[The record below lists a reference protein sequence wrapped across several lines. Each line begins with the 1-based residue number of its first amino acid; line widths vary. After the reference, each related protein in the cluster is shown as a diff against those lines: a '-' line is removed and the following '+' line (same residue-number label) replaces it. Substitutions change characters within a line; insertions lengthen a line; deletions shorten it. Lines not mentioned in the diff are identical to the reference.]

1 MNRQRFWRLLITTDW
16 EALRPSDRFILEIS
30 RLDVRPR
37 SSTRCIRKIRS
48 RSMRRLQVFCVLQ
61 LFQILMVRSP
71 TCTGIDRV
79 AAEELAELAKINI
92 EELAQDM
99 FQAGS
104 NLKGKTAEEIC
115 FQDFKKFTVGDVT
128 FGVGQINSMSRD
140 ELQEIKSKL
149 LPYMEKARQAQQ
161 VDMVFFMLTNIIQE
175 STELLCCGNGAREQ
189 VLEAF
194 DLSDDIED
202 ILLKGVVSRKKQL
215 IPAFVISLQQ

>member
-1 MNRQRFWRLLITTDW
+1 
-16 EALRPSDRFILEIS
+16 
-30 RLDVRPR
+30 
-37 SSTRCIRKIRS
+37 
-48 RSMRRLQVFCVLQ
+48 
-61 LFQILMVRSP
+61 
-71 TCTGIDRV
+71 
-79 AAEELAELAKINI
+79 
-92 EELAQDM
+92 M
-99 FQAGS
+99 FQSGS

-115 FQDFKKFTVGDVT
+115 FHEFKKFTVGDVT

-194 DLSDDIED
+194 DLSDDIEE
-202 ILLKGVVSRKKQL
+202 IMLKGVVSRKKQL

>member
-1 MNRQRFWRLLITTDW
+1 MKKVLLAIAAVATITSCSQN
-16 EALRPSDRFILEIS
+16 EEFENPAQNAEINFS
-30 RLDVRPR
+30 TIV
-37 SSTRCIRKIRS
+37 SKSTRAVI
-48 RSMRRLQVFCVLQ
+48 
-61 LFQILMVRSP
+61 
-71 TCTGIDRV
+71 
-79 AAEELAELAKINI
+79 I
-92 EELAQDM
+92 E
-99 FQAGS
+99 
-104 NLKGKTAEEIC
+104 NK
-115 FQDFKKFTVGDVT
+115 DFKKFTVGDVT

>member
-1 MNRQRFWRLLITTDW
+1 
-16 EALRPSDRFILEIS
+16 
-30 RLDVRPR
+30 
-37 SSTRCIRKIRS
+37 
-48 RSMRRLQVFCVLQ
+48 
-61 LFQILMVRSP
+61 
-71 TCTGIDRV
+71 
-79 AAEELAELAKINI
+79 
-92 EELAQDM
+92 
-99 FQAGS
+99 
-104 NLKGKTAEEIC
+104 
-115 FQDFKKFTVGDVT
+115 
-128 FGVGQINSMSRD
+128 MSRD